1 MVLRGGLVEKQ
12 TMERAC
18 RPESDA
24 PTPPAL
30 PSLTATPA
38 GNLSGNH
45 TRGADAHRCRCG
57 VAPPPQLDDEGAQPG
72 DAAAASRDSTVI
84 HTVLGAATG
93 ATAEAAAAACVT
105 ASAYSRRKLTDGR
118 AVDAD
123 MEGVEGGGAATAMTL
138 PQLPPA
144 STLAVVAT
152 GGPHFQRPPCKR
164 RHCHRVTCFTVTAEP
179 APPPRP
185 RGRAL
190 QRGYATE
197 QGY

>member
-1 MVLRGGLVEKQ
+1 MVL
-12 TMERAC
+12 
-18 RPESDA
+18 
-24 PTPPAL
+24 
-30 PSLTATPA
+30 
-38 GNLSGNH
+38 
-45 TRGADAHRCRCG
+45 
-57 VAPPPQLDDEGAQPG
+57 VAEPG
-72 DAAAASRDSTVI
+72 SAAAADAAAA
-84 HTVLGAATG
+84 
-93 ATAEAAAAACVT
+93 VT
-105 ASAYSRRKLTDGR
+105 ASAVHMRSLTDGR